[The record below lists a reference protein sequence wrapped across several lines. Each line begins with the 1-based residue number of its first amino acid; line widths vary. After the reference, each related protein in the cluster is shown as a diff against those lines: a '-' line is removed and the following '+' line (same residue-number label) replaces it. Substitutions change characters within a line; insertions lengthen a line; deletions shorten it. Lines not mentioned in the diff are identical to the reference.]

1 MDDLDRLFRRL
12 VQNIRNGYPEYLTR
26 PFEVSELVQ
35 NLVPYRH
42 NRRELEI
49 ETNGDYELAICRLL
63 MGERDYATVDDTVR
77 EGIRREVETPNP
89 NTAIF
94 REYAASRVTLAPDAL
109 RRFDVLATGATA
121 SVAGGGSEPMHATPV
136 VNPYPRTPIN
146 TRVPG
151 AQSPPPQSPSAPFP
165 PPPPPPAPASPP
177 QAPRMPVSAPTP
189 SAPQAAQDRQ
199 GQPTA
204 PQPRQSTAA
213 GSGGCR
219 YCGGALPQGRRVVF
233 CPHCGQNLTIQRCP
247 ACASELE
254 LGWKFCIT
262 CGRGVSA
269 T

>member
-63 MGERDYATVDDTVR
+63 MGERGYATVDDAVR
-77 EGIRREVETPNP
+77 EAIRREVETPNP

-94 REYAASRVTLAPDAL
+94 REYAASRVTIAPDAL
-109 RRFDVLATGATA
+109 RRFDALATGATA
-121 SVAGGGSEPMHATPV
+121 SVAGASGSEPMRATPV
-136 VNPYPRTPIN
+136 VNPYPREST
-146 TRVPG
+146 G
-151 AQSPPPQSPSAPFP
+151 ARAPAPPASSPPPPTFT
-165 PPPPPPAPASPP
+165 PPPPPAP
-177 QAPRMPVSAPTP
+177 RMPVAAPTP
-189 SAPQAAQDRQ
+189 PAQQAAQDRP
-199 GQPTA
+199 GQTTA

-254 LGWKFCIT
+254 LGWKYCIT
-262 CGRGVSA
+262 CGRGASA
-269 T
+269 P